1 MCWWQTTQKN
11 GHSGQG
17 LGGGQGGIGP
27 SILHLVRTYSN
38 LRVLD
43 LGPKGDYRAQD
54 PIKGDVAPNKEEQAT
69 CHNYLEAL
77 PT

>member
-1 MCWWQTTQKN
+1 MANYTKERPQWPRTRRWPR
-11 GHSGQG
+11 
-17 LGGGQGGIGP
+17 GIGP

-38 LRVLD
+38 LLRVLD